1 MVYALY
7 ILSFAVYRL
16 HLKGVLLNQETN
28 TFSKSDSLQ
37 IAQNPEITN
46 ELIEEYTAVDCPDC
60 FDTMVKIY
68 DSDRISY
75 YCENCDLIISERGMH
90 SFVG

>member
-1 MVYALY
+1 MLLFSVCGLQ
-7 ILSFAVYRL
+7 
-16 HLKGVLLNQETN
+16 LKSTLLTQETK
-28 TFSKSDSLQ
+28 TFSKVSRLQ

-75 YCENCDLIISERGMH
+75 YCENCDLIISEMGVH
-90 SFVG
+90 GFIG

>member
-7 ILSFAVYRL
+7 ILSFVVYRL
-16 HLKGVLLNQETN
+16 HLKSVLLTQETN

-37 IAQNPEITN
+37 NPEIPY
-46 ELIEEYTAVDCPDC
+46 ELTEEHTVDCPDC

-68 DSDRISY
+68 NSERISY
-75 YCENCDLIISERGMH
+75 YCENCDLIISEMGMH

>member
-16 HLKGVLLNQETN
+16 HLKSVLLTQETN
-28 TFSKSDSLQ
+28 TFSKSDGLQ
-37 IAQNPEITN
+37 IAQNPEIPY
-46 ELIEEYTAVDCPDC
+46 ELTEEHTVDCPDC

-68 DSDRISY
+68 NSEGISY
-75 YCENCDLIISERGMH
+75 YCENCDLIISEMGMH
-90 SFVG
+90 SLVG

>member
-1 MVYALY
+1 MKG
-7 ILSFAVYRL
+7 ILL
-16 HLKGVLLNQETN
+16 TQETN

-37 IAQNPEITN
+37 IAQNPEIPY
-46 ELIEEYTAVDCPDC
+46 ELTEEYRVDCPDC

-68 DSDRISY
+68 DSDRIRY
-75 YCENCDLIISERGMH
+75 YCENCDLIISEMGMH

>member
-7 ILSFAVYRL
+7 ILSFVVYRL
-16 HLKGVLLNQETN
+16 HLKGVLLTQETN
-28 TFSKSDSLQ
+28 TFSKSASL
-37 IAQNPEITN
+37 QNPEIPY
-46 ELIEEYTAVDCPDC
+46 ELTEEHTVDCPDC

-68 DSDRISY
+68 NSERISY
-75 YCENCDLIISERGMH
+75 YCENCDLIISEMGMH

>member
-16 HLKGVLLNQETN
+16 HLKGVLLTQETN
-28 TFSKSDSLQ
+28 TSSKSDSLQ
-37 IAQNPEITN
+37 IAQNPEIPY
-46 ELIEEYTAVDCPDC
+46 ELTEEHTVDCPDC
-60 FDTMVKIY
+60 FDSMVKIY
-68 DSDRISY
+68 NSERISY
-75 YCENCDLIISERGMH
+75 YCENCDLIISEMGMH